1 MNKLEQITMVKDYGK
16 IKIKLGEVMKEK
28 NLTRHQLSKMT
39 NTRFEVK
46 TNGILVK
53 LKELT
58 VMFCHVFAMC
68 LNVKLMILLNM
79 NHKNISTFSTKV
91 LIFLFC

>member
-28 NLTRHQLSKMT
+28 NLTRYQLSKMT
-39 NTRFEVK
+39 NTRFGVK

-58 VMFCHVFAMC
+58 VMFWRDFV
-68 LNVKLMILLNM
+68 
-79 NHKNISTFSTKV
+79 SP
-91 LIFLFC
+91 